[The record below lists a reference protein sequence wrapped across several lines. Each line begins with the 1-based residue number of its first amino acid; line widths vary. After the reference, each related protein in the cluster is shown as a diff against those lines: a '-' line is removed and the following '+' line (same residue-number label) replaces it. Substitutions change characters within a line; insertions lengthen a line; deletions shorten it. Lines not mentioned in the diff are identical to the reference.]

1 MSFEN
6 AFGRSIDFWNLGSQN
21 IHVGHT
27 DQIMI
32 GSNYT
37 TGRVSFDIEA
47 YYKKRYNLLEQ
58 ALLDPRFDEANI
70 VPQQISSENYQIFR
84 GNGQTLGLDFLLSY
98 TFPKYSGWISYTLS
112 KSTINFEETEF
123 DYGTVDQGEKVNH
136 IYKFKNT
143 GSEPLIISN
152 AKGSCGCTVPSWP
165 KEPIP
170 VGGTGEI
177 AVQFDS
183 KGKKGNQSKRVTLTA
198 NTDPAQTFLTIKGVV
213 NAPEGE
219 APAMK

>member
-1 MSFEN
+1 MKNVKNLKNVVLVCLVAMISF
-6 AFGRSIDFWNLGSQN
+6 GLYSCG
-21 IHVGHT
+21 
-27 DQIMI
+27 
-32 GSNYT
+32 
-37 TGRVSFDIEA
+37 
-47 YYKKRYNLLEQ
+47 
-58 ALLDPRFDEANI
+58 
-70 VPQQISSENYQIFR
+70 SENSSAADDAR
-84 GNGQTLGLDFLLSY
+84 SRVEATPTANSTAPTASPTAAATPEPAVPAGPT
-98 TFPKYSGWISYTLS
+98 T
-112 KSTINFEETEF
+112 TINFEETEF